1 MMTYDDRGRGG
12 LGNVDVI
19 NKGSFLEQYT
29 KKITQ
34 YPLFLCLEYSAFQ
47 IPIGLGILF
56 KKSTILP
63 MLWRKKYMLNKGGV
77 SKRGGVKNCQNGGD
91 VICGWPLI

>member
-1 MMTYDDRGRGG
+1 MMTYDDRGEGG
-12 LGNVDVI
+12 LRIDDII
-19 NKGSFLEQYT
+19 NKGSFLEQYP

-63 MLWRKKYMLNKGGV
+63 MLWIFVIFFGYCSRKFLY
-77 SKRGGVKNCQNGGD
+77 
-91 VICGWPLI
+91 

>member
-1 MMTYDDRGRGG
+1 MMTYDDRGEGG
-12 LGNVDVI
+12 LRIDDII
-19 NKGSFLEQYT
+19 NKGSFLEQYP

-63 MLWRKKYMLNKGGV
+63 MLWRKKYTLNEGG
-77 SKRGGVKNCQNGGD
+77 SLKDDISTMGGFRND
-91 VICGWPLI
+91 DT

>member
-1 MMTYDDRGRGG
+1 MMTYDDRGEGG
-12 LGNVDVI
+12 LRIDDII
-19 NKGSFLEQYT
+19 NKGSFLEQYP

-56 KKSTILP
+56 KKHDSQKDVLFE
-63 MLWRKKYMLNKGGV
+63 
-77 SKRGGVKNCQNGGD
+77 VK
-91 VICGWPLI
+91 IPRITE